1 MISYLRFR
9 CMISYLVYNDVVPV
23 KRNLPTVLQMVILQ
37 FWPHEAGG
45 RVDHLLDGLRA
56 GLVMGELELV
66 LAI

>member
-1 MISYLRFR
+1 
-9 CMISYLVYNDVVPV
+9 MISYLVYNDVVPV

-56 GLVMGELELV
+56 GLEK
-66 LAI
+66 